1 MNGADARDTRKKYLV
16 LACSLDRVELA
27 LAWRKPAR
35 PSNPILGSI
44 SQLVS
49 GPWWQLAR
57 TAIVPFL
64 PRKLRAAA
72 FLYRMWRTRS
82 LS

>member
-16 LACSLDRVELA
+16 LACALDRVELA

-35 PSNPILGSI
+35 SSNPILGGF

-49 GPWWQLAR
+49 GPWWQIAR

-72 FLYRMWRTRS
+72 LIYRLWRARTS
-82 LS
+82 A